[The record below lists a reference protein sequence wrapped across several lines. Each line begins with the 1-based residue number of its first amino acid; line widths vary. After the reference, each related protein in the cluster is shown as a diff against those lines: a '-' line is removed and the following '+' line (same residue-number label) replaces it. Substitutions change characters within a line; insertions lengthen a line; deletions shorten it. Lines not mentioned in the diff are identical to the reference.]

1 MIPKWEETFGLK
13 LAITT
18 QNGEMMYIGDKVKFH
33 NEHGEAMKGE
43 VTEVLSDSYDDVQVN
58 AAGEVEYYSKKTDKQ
73 VPVRA
78 KHEGSIFWEVKTDL
92 GVEYVL
98 ENEVER
104 LSGNL

>member
-1 MIPKWEETFGLK
+1 MI
-13 LAITT
+13 
-18 QNGEMMYIGDKVKFH
+18 IGDKVKFN
-33 NEHGEAMKGE
+33 NEHGEARKGE

-58 AAGEVEYYSKKTDKQ
+58 GNGEVEYYSKKTGKY

-78 KHEGSIFWEVKTDL
+78 KHEDSIFWEVKTDL

-98 ENEVER
+98 ENELER

>member
-1 MIPKWEETFGLK
+1 MI
-13 LAITT
+13 
-18 QNGEMMYIGDKVKFH
+18 IGDKVKFH
-33 NEHGEAMKGE
+33 NEHGETMIGE

-58 AAGEVEYYSKKTDKQ
+58 GNGVVKYYTKKTGKY

-78 KHEGSIFWEVKTDL
+78 KHEDSIFWEVKTDL

-98 ENEVER
+98 ENELEQ

>member
-1 MIPKWEETFGLK
+1 MI
-13 LAITT
+13 
-18 QNGEMMYIGDKVKFH
+18 IGDKVKFN
-33 NEHGEAMKGE
+33 NELGEAVKGE
-43 VTEVLSDSYDDVQVN
+43 VTEVLSDSYDDVKVN
-58 AAGEVEYYSKKTDKQ
+58 AAGEVVYFSKKTGKY

-98 ENEVER
+98 ENEVEQ

>member
-1 MIPKWEETFGLK
+1 
-13 LAITT
+13 
-18 QNGEMMYIGDKVKFH
+18 MYIGDKVKFI
-33 NEHGEAMKGE
+33 NELGETKKGE
-43 VTEVLSDSYDDVQVN
+43 VMEVLSDSYDDVQVN
-58 AAGEVEYYSKKTDKQ
+58 GNGEVEYFSKKTGKY

-98 ENEVER
+98 ENELER

>member
-1 MIPKWEETFGLK
+1 
-13 LAITT
+13 
-18 QNGEMMYIGDKVKFH
+18 MYIGDKVKFN

-58 AAGEVEYYSKKTDKQ
+58 GNGEVEYFSKKTGKY

-78 KHEGSIFWEVKTDL
+78 KHEDSIFWEVKTDV

-98 ENEVER
+98 ENELEG

>member
-1 MIPKWEETFGLK
+1 MI
-13 LAITT
+13 
-18 QNGEMMYIGDKVKFH
+18 IGDKVKFN
-33 NEHGEAMKGE
+33 NELGETMKGE
-43 VTEVLSDSYDDVQVN
+43 VTEVLSDSYDDVKVN
-58 AAGEVEYYSKKTDKQ
+58 AAGEVEYFSKKTGKY

-98 ENEVER
+98 ENELEQ

>member
-1 MIPKWEETFGLK
+1 MI
-13 LAITT
+13 
-18 QNGEMMYIGDKVKFH
+18 IGDKVKFN
-33 NEHGEAMKGE
+33 NELGETMKGE
-43 VTEVLSDSYDDVQVN
+43 VTEVLADSYDDVKVN
-58 AAGEVEYYSKKTDKQ
+58 TAGEVEYFSKKTGKY

-98 ENEVER
+98 ENELEQ

>member
-1 MIPKWEETFGLK
+1 MVEYNMVYPANRWVNEEY
-13 LAITT
+13 IR
-18 QNGEMMYIGDKVKFH
+18 MMY
-33 NEHGEAMKGE
+33 
-43 VTEVLSDSYDDVQVN
+43 SDAVAN
-58 AAGEVEYYSKKTDKQ
+58 GEVEYYSKKTSKY

-98 ENEVER
+98 ENELER